1 MDTVEPAT
9 LSRVEP
15 QPETVG
21 SEAGPARGGPIWDD
35 AEFEP
40 TIVRGR
46 E

>member
-15 QPETVG
+15 QPETVD
-21 SEAGPARGGPIWDD
+21 SEAGPAPGGPIWHD

>member
-1 MDTVEPAT
+1 M
-9 LSRVEP
+9 
-15 QPETVG
+15 ETVRPTDSDVLETQREG
-21 SEAGPARGGPIWDD
+21 SDGESLPEQRLWDD

>member
-1 MDTVEPAT
+1 METLEPTT
-9 LSRVEP
+9 LSGVEP
-15 QPETVG
+15 QPETAAD
-21 SEAGPARGGPIWDD
+21 EAGAARGGTVWDD

>member
-1 MDTVEPAT
+1 M
-9 LSRVEP
+9 
-15 QPETVG
+15 ETVRPTDPDVLETRGGEG
-21 SEAGPARGGPIWDD
+21 SEAEPLPEQRLWDD